1 MGNFRGSRR
10 MWATTLPSF
19 IGVDAALNAPLHGHT
34 DNRAKPGI
42 EAKGAI
48 DNQLNHSW
56 HQLQV
61 GEYHK
66 QGDGNITRRHQW
78 HSHLSKVSDTL
89 HTTDNN

>member
-1 MGNFRGSRR
+1 
-10 MWATTLPSF
+10 MWATALPGF
-19 IGVDAALNAPLHGHT
+19 IGVDAALNTPLHGHT

-42 EAKGAI
+42 ETKGAI
-48 DNQLNHSW
+48 DNQLYDRW
-56 HQLQV
+56 HQLQI

-66 QGDGNITRRHQW
+66 QGDGNITCRHQW